1 MIDFNKWLIVKMLLV
16 DEELGSCTNIVARLG
31 ISTVKVIPAAF
42 LYDEAKGR
50 IAAGRRCDLL
60 ASLLGP
66 R

>member
-1 MIDFNKWLIVKMLLV
+1 MLLV

-50 IAAGRRCDLL
+50 IGAGRRCDLL